1 MAEEEK
7 RAKLRFRPGK
17 PGGEGVPI
25 DLFPVVDAIQHLE
38 FEVVTRLDSTK
49 AVLDQI
55 LNTQKN
61 ADMLTVGTLLVAVAG
76 TPVQLPLLALP
87 DGKSGVLYALQANV
101 GDVYFG
107 GSQSEASQKF
117 FPIPA
122 GESRTVKVKNFN
134 SVWINADNAGD
145 GIAYGVEIN
154 IP

>member
-1 MAEEEK
+1 MAEE

-17 PGGEGVPI
+17 PGEGAVSI
-25 DLFPVVDAIQHLE
+25 DLVPVVDAIQHLE
-38 FEVVTRLDSTK
+38 FEVVTRLDAIK
-49 AVLDQI
+49 AVLDQ
-55 LNTQKN
+55 LYNTQKN
-61 ADMLTVGTLLVAVAG
+61 ADMLTVGTMPVAVAS
-76 TPVQLPLLALP
+76 TPVQLPLLSLP

-107 GSQSEASQKF
+107 GSQSEASQKY

-134 SVWINADNAGD
+134 SIWINADNAGD